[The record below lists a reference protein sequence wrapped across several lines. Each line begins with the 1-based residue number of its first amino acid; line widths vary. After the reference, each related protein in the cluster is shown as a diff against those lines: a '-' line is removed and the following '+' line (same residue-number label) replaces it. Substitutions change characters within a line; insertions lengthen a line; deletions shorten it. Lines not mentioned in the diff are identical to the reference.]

1 MYQSRKQKQPVNLKQ
16 QKQNNMGYNDE
27 WMQRLA
33 QQEKE
38 REEQL
43 QQLKLEQQLKF
54 KQMTKLI
61 GSAILGLFLMIFL
74 FKSCERIDAGH
85 VGVKVNLYGDNKG
98 VSDVTEVTGVVFFNP
113 ITHSIYEF
121 PTFIQHKEYTGEN
134 AFIVNSKDGSEFH
147 ISPIIN
153 YSVQREKVP
162 TIFAKYRRSLGEIE
176 DGFLKTNIYDAFR
189 MTANA
194 YTAEE
199 LISNRQLFETKV
211 RQTLDA
217 SLLKEGFV
225 INQLTSNLVYPET
238 FKHAIEAKNNAV
250 QSALTAENR
259 VKQAEAEAK
268 IKVATA
274 EGNAQAMLT
283 SAKAEA
289 EANRMKQQTLT
300 PLLLQLEY
308 INKWDG
314 KLPVYGTVP
323 QMFKNIQ

>member
-1 MYQSRKQKQPVNLKQ
+1 MAYDMNDPWEQRRVEIEEQRKQEKLKQ
-16 QKQNNMGYNDE
+16 QIKV
-27 WMQRLA
+27 
-33 QQEKE
+33 
-38 REEQL
+38 
-43 QQLKLEQQLKF
+43 
-54 KQMTKLI
+54 KQMIKLSSFGVI
-61 GSAILGLFLMIFL
+61 GLILMALLA
-74 FKSCERIDAGH
+74 KSCERIDAGH

-98 VSDVTEVTGVVFFNP
+98 VSDVTEVTGMVFYNT

-153 YSVQREKVP
+153 YSVKREKVP
-162 TIFAKYRRSLGEIE
+162 SIFAKYRRSLGEIE

-189 MTANA
+189 MTANF

-217 SLLKEGFV
+217 SLLPEGFI

-238 FKHAIEAKNNAV
+238 FKRAIEAKNNAV
-250 QSALTAENR
+250 QSALMAENK

-268 IKVATA
+268 IKAATA
-274 EGNAQAMLT
+274 EGNASAMLT

-289 EANRMKQQTLT
+289 EANRLKQQTIT
-300 PLLLQLEY
+300 PMLLQLEW

-314 KLPVYGTVP
+314 KLPVYGQAPMLYKPV
-323 QMFKNIQ
+323 N

>member
-1 MYQSRKQKQPVNLKQ
+1 MEQ
-16 QKQNNMGYNDE
+16 QDWY
-27 WMQRLA
+27 
-33 QQEKE
+33 EKE
-38 REEQL
+38 MKKREEQL
-43 QQLKLEQQLKF
+43 IKE
-54 KQMTKLI
+54 KQKNKQIMKNVL
-61 GSAILGLFLMIFL
+61 LGIAGFITLVFL
-74 FKSCERIDAGH
+74 FMSCERIDAGH

-98 VSDVTEVTGVVFFNP
+98 ISDVTEVTGMVFFNP
-113 ITHSIYEF
+113 ITHNIYEF
-121 PTFIQHKEYTGEN
+121 PTFIQHKEYKDEN
-134 AFIVNSKDGSEFH
+134 SFVVNSKDGSEFH

-153 YSVQREKVP
+153 YSVKREKVP
-162 TIFAKYRRSLGEIE
+162 SIFAKYRRQLTEIE

-211 RQTLDA
+211 RQTLDN
-217 SLLKEGFV
+217 SLLPEGFI

-238 FKHAIEAKNNAV
+238 FKRAIEAKNNAV
-250 QSALTAENR
+250 QSALMAENK

-308 INKWDG
+308 VNKWDG
-314 KLPVYGTVP
+314 KLPVYGQVP
-323 QMFKNIQ
+323 QIFKSIQ

>member
-1 MYQSRKQKQPVNLKQ
+1 MAIESFEERYIRQEL
-16 QKQNNMGYNDE
+16 
-27 WMQRLA
+27 QR
-33 QQEKE
+33 E
-38 REEQL
+38 
-43 QQLKLEQQLKF
+43 QLKLEQQLKR
-54 KQMTKLI
+54 KKIMKTI
-61 GSAILGLFLMIFL
+61 GAAVLGFFLLTFL
-74 FKSCERIDAGH
+74 FFSCERIDAGH

-98 VSDVTEVTGVVFFNP
+98 VSDVTEVTGMVFFNP

-121 PTFIQHKEYTGEN
+121 PTYIQHKEYSGEN

-147 ISPIIN
+147 ISPIVN
-153 YSVQREKVP
+153 YSVKREKVP
-162 TIFAKYRRSLGEIE
+162 SIFAKYRRSLGEIE

-189 MTANA
+189 MTANF

-211 RQTLDA
+211 RATLDA
-217 SLLKEGFV
+217 SLLPEGFI

-238 FKHAIEAKNNAV
+238 FKKAIEAKNNAV
-250 QSALTAENR
+250 QGALMAENK

-289 EANRMKQQTLT
+289 EANRMKQVTLT

-314 KLPVYGTVP
+314 KLPVYGTAP
-323 QMFKNIQ
+323 ILYKPIN